1 LQSKNEYEGD
11 RIMGINIGLDIG
23 IASVGLA
30 VVDSDTGNVLETV
43 ADLFNCAEVSEN
55 VKRREFRQARRLKRR
70 QHTRLED
77 FKKLWGAEGFIIP
90 KNINLYSLELKVR
103 ALQEKITMDE
113 LYVVLYNSLKH
124 RGISYLDDFEES
136 TEGGS
141 EYQKGIQINQQE
153 LETKYPCQIQL
164 ERFKKYGAYRGQI
177 IVEENGDKTVLSNVY
192 TFSAYKKEI
201 DTILEAQS
209 KYYPELTND
218 FIEKYQRIFSRKR
231 KYYEGPG
238 TEKSRTDYG
247 IYTTRIDKST
257 GNYITEENIFEK
269 LIGKC
274 SVFPE
279 EMRAAAASYSA
290 QEFNLLN
297 DLNNLTIGG
306 RKLEEEEK
314 RQIVETI
321 KNSQRVNVEKI
332 ICTVSGENAETIEGA
347 RIKDD
352 KHIYH
357 SFEAYRK
364 MKKALSE
371 AGKNIEEYERAELDE
386 IGRILTLN
394 TEHESIEKE
403 LIDSGIGMSKEEI
416 DSLINLRKEDG
427 KPFSKWHSFSL
438 KLLNILIPEM
448 YEQPKEQMTLLSEM
462 KLLKSA
468 DELYKGLKY
477 IPQEA
482 MTNEIY
488 NPVVVRSARIAV
500 KALNAVIKKYGNP
513 ELVVIEMPRDKND
526 EEQKQRIKQEQS
538 RNEKELKEI
547 IDKIKSEYGIQVTS
561 AHFRN
566 HKQLALKLKLWN
578 EQEGICLYSGK
589 QIDINQLLTASDM
602 YEIDHIIPLS
612 ISFNDS
618 RNNKVLVYATENQ
631 EKGQTTPYKYLTMLH
646 RGWGWNEYVAKVN
659 ELHRKKNINYKK
671 VENLLFM
678 KDITKIDVLKGFIN
692 RNLNDTRY
700 ASRVVLNTLQSFF
713 RANETGTKVSVICG
727 AYTSQMRK
735 NMRLDKNREESFA
748 HHAVDALL
756 IVYSQMGYNTFRKL
770 QGEFIDFETGE
781 ILNPEMWKE
790 NMTDEVYE
798 KCLYGQEGQKWLEI
812 RNNIKETEKHVK
824 YWHKVDKK
832 CNRALCNQT
841 IYGTRN
847 LDGGVYKI
855 SKIKDIRSIDGYKKF
870 AEMIKKGKQNSFL
883 MARNDPKT
891 FASLLEICERYKDAK
906 NPFVQYEKE
915 TGDWVRRY
923 AKKNN
928 GPKIVSLK
936 YVDGEVNSC
945 IDVSHKYG
953 YERNSRKVILA
964 SLNPYRMDVYYNKN
978 DSKYYL
984 IGIKQ
989 SDVKF
994 EAGKSVIDEEAY
1006 TRILQQ
1012 EKMLQEGQG
1021 RADLEKLGYEFRL
1034 SFYRNNIIQY
1044 EKGGEIFTE
1053 RFQSRTMPAQRNY
1066 IETKPVDR
1074 AKFNRQ
1080 NLVGLGK
1087 TTSIKK
1093 VHVDILGNQYITEKE
1108 IFSFE
1113 C

>member
-1 LQSKNEYEGD
+1 
-11 RIMGINIGLDIG
+11 MGINIGLDIG

-306 RKLEEEEK
+306 RKLNEEEK

-547 IDKIKSEYGIQVTS
+547 IDKIKSEYGIQVN
-561 AHFRN
+561 F
-566 HKQLALKLKLWN
+566 L
-578 EQEGICLYSGK
+578 
-589 QIDINQLLTASDM
+589 
-602 YEIDHIIPLS
+602 
-612 ISFNDS
+612 
-618 RNNKVLVYATENQ
+618 
-631 EKGQTTPYKYLTMLH
+631 
-646 RGWGWNEYVAKVN
+646 
-659 ELHRKKNINYKK
+659 
-671 VENLLFM
+671 
-678 KDITKIDVLKGFIN
+678 
-692 RNLNDTRY
+692 RY
-700 ASRVVLNTLQSFF
+700 AS
-713 RANETGTKVSVICG
+713 
-727 AYTSQMRK
+727 
-735 NMRLDKNREESFA
+735 
-748 HHAVDALL
+748 
-756 IVYSQMGYNTFRKL
+756 
-770 QGEFIDFETGE
+770 
-781 ILNPEMWKE
+781 
-790 NMTDEVYE
+790 
-798 KCLYGQEGQKWLEI
+798 
-812 RNNIKETEKHVK
+812 
-824 YWHKVDKK
+824 
-832 CNRALCNQT
+832 
-841 IYGTRN
+841 
-847 LDGGVYKI
+847 
-855 SKIKDIRSIDGYKKF
+855 
-870 AEMIKKGKQNSFL
+870 
-883 MARNDPKT
+883 
-891 FASLLEICERYKDAK
+891 
-906 NPFVQYEKE
+906 
-915 TGDWVRRY
+915 
-923 AKKNN
+923 
-928 GPKIVSLK
+928 
-936 YVDGEVNSC
+936 
-945 IDVSHKYG
+945 
-953 YERNSRKVILA
+953 
-964 SLNPYRMDVYYNKN
+964 
-978 DSKYYL
+978 
-984 IGIKQ
+984 
-989 SDVKF
+989 
-994 EAGKSVIDEEAY
+994 
-1006 TRILQQ
+1006 
-1012 EKMLQEGQG
+1012 
-1021 RADLEKLGYEFRL
+1021 
-1034 SFYRNNIIQY
+1034 
-1044 EKGGEIFTE
+1044 
-1053 RFQSRTMPAQRNY
+1053 
-1066 IETKPVDR
+1066 
-1074 AKFNRQ
+1074 
-1080 NLVGLGK
+1080 
-1087 TTSIKK
+1087 
-1093 VHVDILGNQYITEKE
+1093 
-1108 IFSFE
+1108 FSA
-1113 C
+1113 

>member
-1 LQSKNEYEGD
+1 
-11 RIMGINIGLDIG
+11 MGINIGLDIG

-306 RKLEEEEK
+306 RKLNEEEK

-448 YEQPKEQMTLLSEM
+448 YEQPKEQMTL
-462 KLLKSA
+462 
-468 DELYKGLKY
+468 
-477 IPQEA
+477 
-482 MTNEIY
+482 
-488 NPVVVRSARIAV
+488 
-500 KALNAVIKKYGNP
+500 
-513 ELVVIEMPRDKND
+513 
-526 EEQKQRIKQEQS
+526 
-538 RNEKELKEI
+538 
-547 IDKIKSEYGIQVTS
+547 
-561 AHFRN
+561 
-566 HKQLALKLKLWN
+566 
-578 EQEGICLYSGK
+578 
-589 QIDINQLLTASDM
+589 
-602 YEIDHIIPLS
+602 
-612 ISFNDS
+612 
-618 RNNKVLVYATENQ
+618 
-631 EKGQTTPYKYLTMLH
+631 
-646 RGWGWNEYVAKVN
+646 
-659 ELHRKKNINYKK
+659 
-671 VENLLFM
+671 
-678 KDITKIDVLKGFIN
+678 
-692 RNLNDTRY
+692 
-700 ASRVVLNTLQSFF
+700 FF
-713 RANETGTKVSVICG
+713 
-727 AYTSQMRK
+727 
-735 NMRLDKNREESFA
+735 
-748 HHAVDALL
+748 
-756 IVYSQMGYNTFRKL
+756 
-770 QGEFIDFETGE
+770 
-781 ILNPEMWKE
+781 
-790 NMTDEVYE
+790 
-798 KCLYGQEGQKWLEI
+798 
-812 RNNIKETEKHVK
+812 
-824 YWHKVDKK
+824 
-832 CNRALCNQT
+832 
-841 IYGTRN
+841 
-847 LDGGVYKI
+847 
-855 SKIKDIRSIDGYKKF
+855 
-870 AEMIKKGKQNSFL
+870 
-883 MARNDPKT
+883 
-891 FASLLEICERYKDAK
+891 
-906 NPFVQYEKE
+906 
-915 TGDWVRRY
+915 
-923 AKKNN
+923 
-928 GPKIVSLK
+928 
-936 YVDGEVNSC
+936 
-945 IDVSHKYG
+945 
-953 YERNSRKVILA
+953 
-964 SLNPYRMDVYYNKN
+964 
-978 DSKYYL
+978 
-984 IGIKQ
+984 
-989 SDVKF
+989 
-994 EAGKSVIDEEAY
+994 
-1006 TRILQQ
+1006 
-1012 EKMLQEGQG
+1012 
-1021 RADLEKLGYEFRL
+1021 
-1034 SFYRNNIIQY
+1034 
-1044 EKGGEIFTE
+1044 
-1053 RFQSRTMPAQRNY
+1053 
-1066 IETKPVDR
+1066 
-1074 AKFNRQ
+1074 
-1080 NLVGLGK
+1080 
-1087 TTSIKK
+1087 
-1093 VHVDILGNQYITEKE
+1093 
-1108 IFSFE
+1108 
-1113 C
+1113 

>member
-1 LQSKNEYEGD
+1 
-11 RIMGINIGLDIG
+11 MGINIGLDIG

-192 TFSAYKKEI
+192 AFSAYKKEI

-347 RIKDD
+347 RIKGD

-462 KLLKSA
+462 KLLKSS

-500 KALNAVIKKYGNP
+500 KALNAVIKKYGNT
-513 ELVVIEMPRDKND
+513 ELVVI
-526 EEQKQRIKQEQS
+526 
-538 RNEKELKEI
+538 
-547 IDKIKSEYGIQVTS
+547 
-561 AHFRN
+561 
-566 HKQLALKLKLWN
+566 
-578 EQEGICLYSGK
+578 
-589 QIDINQLLTASDM
+589 
-602 YEIDHIIPLS
+602 
-612 ISFNDS
+612 
-618 RNNKVLVYATENQ
+618 
-631 EKGQTTPYKYLTMLH
+631 
-646 RGWGWNEYVAKVN
+646 
-659 ELHRKKNINYKK
+659 
-671 VENLLFM
+671 
-678 KDITKIDVLKGFIN
+678 
-692 RNLNDTRY
+692 
-700 ASRVVLNTLQSFF
+700 
-713 RANETGTKVSVICG
+713 
-727 AYTSQMRK
+727 
-735 NMRLDKNREESFA
+735 
-748 HHAVDALL
+748 
-756 IVYSQMGYNTFRKL
+756 
-770 QGEFIDFETGE
+770 
-781 ILNPEMWKE
+781 
-790 NMTDEVYE
+790 
-798 KCLYGQEGQKWLEI
+798 
-812 RNNIKETEKHVK
+812 
-824 YWHKVDKK
+824 
-832 CNRALCNQT
+832 
-841 IYGTRN
+841 
-847 LDGGVYKI
+847 
-855 SKIKDIRSIDGYKKF
+855 
-870 AEMIKKGKQNSFL
+870 
-883 MARNDPKT
+883 
-891 FASLLEICERYKDAK
+891 
-906 NPFVQYEKE
+906 
-915 TGDWVRRY
+915 
-923 AKKNN
+923 
-928 GPKIVSLK
+928 
-936 YVDGEVNSC
+936 
-945 IDVSHKYG
+945 
-953 YERNSRKVILA
+953 
-964 SLNPYRMDVYYNKN
+964 
-978 DSKYYL
+978 
-984 IGIKQ
+984 
-989 SDVKF
+989 
-994 EAGKSVIDEEAY
+994 
-1006 TRILQQ
+1006 
-1012 EKMLQEGQG
+1012 
-1021 RADLEKLGYEFRL
+1021 
-1034 SFYRNNIIQY
+1034 
-1044 EKGGEIFTE
+1044 
-1053 RFQSRTMPAQRNY
+1053 
-1066 IETKPVDR
+1066 
-1074 AKFNRQ
+1074 
-1080 NLVGLGK
+1080 
-1087 TTSIKK
+1087 
-1093 VHVDILGNQYITEKE
+1093 
-1108 IFSFE
+1108 
-1113 C
+1113 